1 MFFTVKIR
9 KIKRLIKGQID
20 LLEKSYKMK
29 MY

>member
-9 KIKRLIKGQID
+9 KIKRLIQGQID